1 MKKFRKALAIIL
13 AVIMVAAIAPVSAF
27 AATEVEEINVYLDE
41 LCGYDV
47 EDWDTYGFVF
57 TDGVYFDD
65 MNGDPAVFAYDED
78 DNEVSFFESN
88 TTYQLYIYFVADEE
102 NGYYLPDAETIP
114 VYLNDEEYEGSITYF
129 YDTYYGVEL
138 CIEYTTADWG
148 SNAIDYV
155 DVDVNPT
162 TGDKIGDWENYVT
175 FNTENVY
182 FDDDN
187 GFPGVY
193 VYDSYTGEE
202 IDARCYFTE
211 DRVYDIYVQA
221 APGKDYYFLVSGFTA
236 DVNGEEASDSYVS
249 SYYDEDTYSILIQ
262 YADIAAYEIEA
273 EGSTTL
279 IQRIHNFIINLIVRI
294 EEFFSF
300 GMFF

>member
-1 MKKFRKALAIIL
+1 MKKLRKALAIIL

-27 AATEVEEINVYLDE
+27 AATEVEEIDVYLDE

-47 EDWDTYGFVF
+47 DDWYGYGFVF

-65 MNGDPAVFAYDED
+65 MNGDPAVFAYDEE
-78 DNEVSFFESN
+78 DNEVFTFESN

-221 APGKDYYFLVSGFTA
+221 APGEDYYFLVSGFTA
-236 DVNGEEASDSYVS
+236 AVNGEEAPDSYVS
-249 SYYDEDTYSILIQ
+249 SYYDEDTYSILLQ